1 MGSIKLKFGMGGI
14 KFDVRLGGGGGKSI
28 KFDLGLGGGIIFF
41 LDWGEA
47 SKFNLGVGA

>member
-1 MGSIKLKFGMGGI
+1 MGGI
-14 KFDVRLGGGGGKSI
+14 KFDVRLGGGGGGGGKSI